1 MLTGENRVKRVSVS
15 KKRNNFNVQQ
25 TLKSRVQYKK
35 TNVYQRLSEEI
46 YN

>member
-35 TNVYQRLSEEI
+35 TNVYQRL
-46 YN
+46 